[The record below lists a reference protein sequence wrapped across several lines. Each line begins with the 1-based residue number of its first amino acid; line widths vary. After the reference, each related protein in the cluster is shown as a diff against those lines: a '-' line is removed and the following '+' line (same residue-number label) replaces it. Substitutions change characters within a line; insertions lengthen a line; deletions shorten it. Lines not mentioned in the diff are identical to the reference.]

1 MNRSTKHLIWG
12 TNLENL
18 WEKPK
23 DDSSHE
29 SNNSTLEIVN
39 NRIYFY
45 SEISRE
51 HILTLNKAL
60 REKSSEYIRQQ
71 IILDLEQIIPIYLH
85 INSYGGSVVS
95 GLSGMD
101 NILLSKS
108 PIYTIVDG
116 VSASA
121 ATLLSLV
128 GKKRFITKNSVMLIH
143 QISSMHWGKYNEL
156 KDEMENTEM
165 FMSKL
170 KEIYGK
176 YTKIPLEKLD
186 EILKHD
192 LYFDAE
198 TCLKYKMVDKII

>member
-1 MNRSTKHLIWG
+1 MNNLIWG
-12 TNLENL
+12 TNLKDNNEI
-18 WEKPK
+18 EKTK
-23 DDSSHE
+23 NSLSSD
-29 SNNSTLEIVN
+29 SNNDTIEIVD

-45 SEISRE
+45 SEISRD
-51 HILTLNKAL
+51 HILKLNKAL
-60 REKSSEYIRQQ
+60 REKSSEYIKQR
-71 IILDLEQIIPIYLH
+71 IVLDLERETPIYLH

-101 NILLSKS
+101 NILLAKS
-108 PIYTIVDG
+108 SVYTVVDG
-116 VSASA
+116 VAASA

-170 KEIYGK
+170 KEIYGT

-192 LYFDAE
+192 LYFNAE